1 MYNRLNTALLSPV
14 LILFIPSV
22 CAAVSPGTLAPL
34 AKLYWV
40 FIAVLIILG
49 IGLIALLVIF
59 LMNLSK
65 LLKTCGEHAAM
76 SPNLVWLN
84 LVPIVNFG
92 WMIYTVIKVSE
103 SIERSFQANGS
114 QDPGKGAKITGI
126 IFAINFAIAPFIH
139 VLIPVCLITLMIY
152 WSKISRYNKNIAAF
166 YRHFKY
172 HQP

>member
-1 MYNRLNTALLSPV
+1 MKAVSYRRSWALTDLMSDRLLGSFLGNYDKYNPLLARFRRGKIMYNRLNTALLASSYTIYIICMR
-14 LILFIPSV
+14 L
-22 CAAVSPGTLAPL
+22 SPGTLAPL

-65 LLKTCGEHAAM
+65 LLKSCGEHAAM

-84 LVPIVNFG
+84 LVPIVNAG

-103 SIERSFQANGS
+103 SIEKSFRANGS
-114 QDPGKGAKITGI
+114 QDPGKGA
-126 IFAINFAIAPFIH
+126 
-139 VLIPVCLITLMIY
+139 
-152 WSKISRYNKNIAAF
+152 R
-166 YRHFKY
+166 
-172 HQP
+172 

>member
-1 MYNRLNTALLSPV
+1 MSDRLLGSLLRACYPSKYNPLLARFRRGKIMYNRLNTALLSSV

-22 CAAVSPGTLAPL
+22 SVAVSPGTLAPL

-65 LLKTCGEHAAM
+65 LLKSCGEHAAM

-84 LVPIVNFG
+84 LVPIVNAG
-92 WMIYTVIKVSE
+92 WMIT
-103 SIERSFQANGS
+103 Q
-114 QDPGKGAKITGI
+114 
-126 IFAINFAIAPFIH
+126 
-139 VLIPVCLITLMIY
+139 L
-152 WSKISRYNKNIAAF
+152 SK
-166 YRHFKY
+166 
-172 HQP
+172 